1 MPFDPTHE
9 NMANLKLSPDQPVE
23 VLAADLRLAEPR
35 YVTLPNMMKA
45 KKKPVDAVE
54 AADVADIGKRTLDLQ
69 EVIEPPARSAG
80 VKLNSVDELIDV
92 LKNTAKVL

>member
-1 MPFDPTHE
+1 M
-9 NMANLKLSPDQPVE
+9 LS
-23 VLAADLRLAEPR
+23 ADLRLAEPR

-69 EVIEPPARSAG
+69 EVIAPPARSAG

>member
-1 MPFDPTHE
+1 MLLKPPTW
-9 NMANLKLSPDQPVE
+9 LTS
-23 VLAADLRLAEPR
+23 
-35 YVTLPNMMKA
+35 
-45 KKKPVDAVE
+45 
-54 AADVADIGKRTLDLQ
+54 GKRTLDLQ